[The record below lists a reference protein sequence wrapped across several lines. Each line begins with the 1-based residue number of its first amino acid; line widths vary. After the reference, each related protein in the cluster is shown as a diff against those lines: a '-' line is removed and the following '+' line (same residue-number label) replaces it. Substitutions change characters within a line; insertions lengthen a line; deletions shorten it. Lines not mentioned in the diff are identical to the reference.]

1 MELVVGHSVWS
12 GVDAEEK
19 QTAWF
24 GARFFFSVFLSLDVL
39 NVLTPQKLALSQHE
53 KK

>member
-1 MELVVGHSVWS
+1 MGHSVWS